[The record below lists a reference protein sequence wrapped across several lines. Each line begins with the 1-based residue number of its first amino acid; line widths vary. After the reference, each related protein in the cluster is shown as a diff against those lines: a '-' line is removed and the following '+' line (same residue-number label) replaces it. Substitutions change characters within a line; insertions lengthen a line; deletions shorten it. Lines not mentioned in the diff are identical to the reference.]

1 MSDETFVNQRR
12 FLWLWV
18 CSLALVAL
26 SAIYLLDH
34 PIGSRYGGT
43 TLGLI
48 YGGISAAGIVF
59 LMWYG
64 IRKRHSYR
72 RGRGTL
78 KRWLGP
84 HVWIG
89 AALVLLVPLHSGF
102 HLGWN
107 VHAAPY
113 LLMLL
118 TVASGIWGAYA
129 YLRFPSQMANRREGI
144 TMRSAVDEIASISSE
159 LAALRRNKS
168 DAFAAATTRMEVDI
182 KPSFARIMFGRPF
195 HAFSKQEL
203 SELLGTLPQD
213 EYQAGLKMTELA
225 SRRIQIAN
233 RLIAEARVVAHMRVW
248 LFVHLP
254 LSFGCAVA
262 VAAHVFWVLFYR
274 WPLT

>member
-1 MSDETFVNQRR
+1 VSAETFVSQRR
-12 FLWLWV
+12 FLWLWA
-18 CSLALVAL
+18 CSLALLAL
-26 SAIYLLDH
+26 GAVYLLDH

-43 TLGLI
+43 RLGLI
-48 YGGISAAGIVF
+48 YGGISAAGIGF

-72 RGRGTL
+72 SGRGTL

-89 AALVLLVPLHSGF
+89 ASLVLLVPMHSGF

-107 VHAAPY
+107 VHAAAY

-118 TVASGIWGAYA
+118 TVVSGIWGAYA
-129 YLRFPSQMANRREGI
+129 YLRFPAEMTNRREGL
-144 TMRSAVDEIASISSE
+144 TTRACVDEIDSISRD
-159 LAALRRNKS
+159 LAVLAKTNS
-168 DAFAAATTRMEVDI
+168 AAFAAATARLEVEV

-203 SELLGTLPQD
+203 SELLGTLPKD

-233 RLIAEARVVAHMRVW
+233 RLIKEASIVVHMRIW
-248 LFVHLP
+248 LYFHLP

-262 VAAHVFWVLFYR
+262 AAAHIFWVLFYR
-274 WPLT
+274 WPLL